1 MSKKLRE
8 LKARKAALVASAQ
21 QLTTQASAAGRDFT
35 AEEATQFDELKA
47 SIEGVNRQI
56 EAEEFIASQQASLGS
71 SVDLPGSNILSVHD
85 NRADDPAR
93 GFKSFGE
100 FAASVRAASDPTARK
115 DERLLIG
122 AAAPSTFGSEG
133 VGGDGGFLIPPQ
145 FGTEI
150 WQHSLAEDSLL
161 PLTDNTEV
169 GGNSMVFPKDE
180 TTPWGTDGIR
190 SYWQQE
196 ASQANA
202 TKPKI
207 STQTLRLH
215 KLLTLVPITDELL
228 ADSVALGGYLT
239 KKLPISIRW
248 KTNEA
253 ILFGTGVGQPLG
265 AMNSNALVVVP
276 KDAGQQALT
285 LSPMNISNMVARL
298 PPGAL
303 ARAIWIMNNDVL
315 PALDNLTLGNYP
327 IYQPVSQGA
336 QASPYGMLKS
346 RPVSLSQHAKSFG
359 AQGDLNLLDLSYYR
373 TITKAEG
380 ITTATSLHLY
390 FDADAVAF
398 RATFRIDGAPAISS
412 PINPA
417 NGSNKLSPFISLGA
431 R

>member
-8 LKARKAALVASAQ
+8 LKARKAALVAEAQ
-21 QLTTQASAAGRDFT
+21 QLTAVATAAGRDFT
-35 AEEATQFDELKA
+35 DEENSKFAELKA
-47 SIEGVNRQI
+47 SIEGANRQI
-56 EAEEFIASQQASLGS
+56 EAEEFLAEQQASLGNTVAYGEFS
-71 SVDLPGSNILSVHD
+71 ARD
-85 NRADDPAR
+85 NREDDPQR
-93 GFKSFGE
+93 GFKTFGE
-100 FAASVRAASDPTARK
+100 FAAAVKSASHRNAVA

-122 AAAPSTFGSEG
+122 AAAPGTYGNEGTGS
-133 VGGDGGFLIPPQ
+133 DGGFLIPPQ

-150 WQHSLAEDSLL
+150 WQHSLEDDSLL

-169 GGNSMVFPKDE
+169 TGNSMVFPKDE

-196 ASQANA
+196 ANA
-202 TKPKI
+202 GNPTKPKI
-207 STQTLRLH
+207 TTQTLRLH

-228 ADSVALGGYLT
+228 QDAVALGGYLS

-265 AMNSNALVVVP
+265 AMVGNAALVVP
-276 KDAGQQALT
+276 KDSGQQAGT
-285 LSPMNISNMVARL
+285 LSSMNISNMVARL
-298 PPGAL
+298 PPGSL
-303 ARAIWIMNNDVL
+303 AHAIWIMNNDVL

-327 IYQPVSQGA
+327 IYQPISQGA
-336 QASPYGMLKS
+336 QSSPYGNLKG
-346 RPVSLSQHAKSFG
+346 RPVGISQHAKSFSN
-359 AQGDLNLLDLSYYR
+359 QGDLNLLDLSYYR

-380 ITTATSLHLY
+380 ITTAMSLHLY
-390 FDADAVAF
+390 FDADAAAF
-398 RATFRIDGAPAISS
+398 RATFRIDGAPAIAA

-417 NGSNKLSPFISLGA
+417 NGSNKLSPFLSLGA